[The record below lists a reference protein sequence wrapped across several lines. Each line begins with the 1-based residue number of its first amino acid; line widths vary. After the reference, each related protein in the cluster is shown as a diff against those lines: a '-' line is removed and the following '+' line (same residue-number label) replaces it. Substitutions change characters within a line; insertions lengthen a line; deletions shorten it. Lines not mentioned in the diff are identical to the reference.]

1 MKATIFE
8 LKLGYFRALFSF
20 AKILNEILIF
30 VKGNGFFDQYKIKLT
45 PIVYMKKIVT
55 IIVLFVTV
63 FVASCSKDEASI
75 DGSESIV
82 GRWVLQEMQE
92 LNTMKKVPYTD
103 GIEYSF
109 KADGTFTGITVEI
122 DFDEIEPVW
131 IKVPVSGKYK
141 FSSDRQEITIAENGR
156 QQEVFDVYTLTTKKM
171 ILRGKYQ
178 DFEVQSTF
186 SKK

>member
-1 MKATIFE
+1 M
-8 LKLGYFRALFSF
+8 AL
-20 AKILNEILIF
+20 LI
-30 VKGNGFFDQYKIKLT
+30 NIKLT
-45 PIVYMKKIVT
+45 PISIHEKNSNNYRP
-55 IIVLFVTV
+55 FVTV

-82 GRWVLQEMQE
+82 GRWVLQDMQE
-92 LNTMKKVPYTD
+92 LETMSKVPYTD
-103 GIEYSF
+103 GIEYTF

-156 QQEVFDVYTLTTKKM
+156 QQEVFDVYTLTTK
-171 ILRGKYQ
+171 R
-178 DFEVQSTF
+178 
-186 SKK
+186 